1 MAIYL
6 LTDEVGFPDPH
17 LASDDGLLAMGGD
30 LSPERLILAYASGI
44 FPWYSE
50 GEPILWWSP
59 NPRMVVYPQK
69 FKVSKS
75 LRQLIKRQTF
85 EVRIDTHF
93 EMVIHECAKMER
105 ENQEGTWITPEMEA
119 AYLKLH
125 KAGFAHSFET
135 YLQGELVGGLYGISI
150 GKAFFGESMFHQVSN
165 ASKVA
170 YYHLVQFALQ
180 HDFQVIDAQQETDHL
195 KSLGGELMER
205 SDFLSLLDQVIASP
219 TIRGSWRSKI

>member
-6 LTDEVGFPDPH
+6 LTDEVGFPDPN

-59 NPRMVVYPQK
+59 NPRMVVIPEK
-69 FKVSKS
+69 FKASKS
-75 LRQLIKRQTF
+75 LRQLIHRKTF
-85 EVRIDTHF
+85 ELKIDTQF
-93 EMVIHECAKMER
+93 EQVIHECAKMER
-105 ENQEGTWITPEMEA
+105 ENQEDTWITPEMEA

>member
-135 YLQGELVGGLYGISI
+135 YQKGELVGGLYGISI